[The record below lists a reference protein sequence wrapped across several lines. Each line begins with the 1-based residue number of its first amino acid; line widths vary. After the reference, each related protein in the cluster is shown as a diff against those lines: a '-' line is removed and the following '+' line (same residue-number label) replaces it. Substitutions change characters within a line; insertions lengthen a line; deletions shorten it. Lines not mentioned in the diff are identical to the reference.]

1 MSGLNVTLRQRA
13 RFVLSQASADGRLEG
28 ALDKL
33 QTLCDPPEVI
43 IKPKAAAAPKKRDHG
58 RGIDAALRLGEKVA
72 HAPEALPADQVGVE
86 VEVVHYTQI
95 TVAESSLEESIDSGA
110 VERAPPE
117 TAEEAAARLAAK
129 FAEAKRQE
137 AKKEAAKALYKQRV
151 KFIDAKLKPLL
162 DLLVTSI
169 SKESE
174 RPDNVVPSLIELL
187 AEQVG
192 KPPSAFKNLGPES
205 RLRKEIKQLN
215 VEIAELEEELGIDA
229 DDLSEECTD
238 EETDEEVE
246 SKRGDSKPP
255 AEAART

>member
-1 MSGLNVTLRQRA
+1 MTLRQRA

-33 QTLCDPPEVI
+33 QTLCDPPEVV

-72 HAPEALPADQVGVE
+72 HCPEALRADQVGVE
-86 VEVVHYTQI
+86 VEVAHYTQF
-95 TVAESSLEESIDSGA
+95 TVAESSQESIESRA
-110 VERAPPE
+110 VENAPAE

-151 KFIDAKLKPLL
+151 KFVDAKLKPLL

-192 KPPSAFKNLGPES
+192 KPPSVFKNLGPES

-238 EETDEEVE
+238 EETDDEVNAN
-246 SKRGDSKPP
+246 PP

>member
-1 MSGLNVTLRQRA
+1 
-13 RFVLSQASADGRLEG
+13 
-28 ALDKL
+28 
-33 QTLCDPPEVI
+33 LCDPPEAV

-58 RGIDAALRLGEKVA
+58 RGIEAALRLGEQVA
-72 HAPEALPADQVGVE
+72 HCPEALPADQVGVE
-86 VEVVHYTQI
+86 VEVVHYTQV
-95 TVAESSLEESIDSGA
+95 TVAESSQESIA
-110 VERAPPE
+110 VENALPE
-117 TAEEAAARLAAK
+117 TAEETAAKLAAK

-151 KFIDAKLKPLL
+151 KFIDAKMKPLL

-238 EETDEEVE
+238 EETDDEVNAN
-246 SKRGDSKPP
+246 PP

>member
-1 MSGLNVTLRQRA
+1 MTLRQRA

-33 QTLCDPPEVI
+33 QTLCDPPEDV
-43 IKPKAAAAPKKRDHG
+43 IKPKAAAAHKKRDHG

-72 HAPEALPADQVGVE
+72 HCPDALPADQVGVE
-86 VEVVHYTQI
+86 VEVAHYTQF
-95 TVAESSLEESIDSGA
+95 TVAESSQSCSQSIDSGA
-110 VERAPPE
+110 VERAPAE

-238 EETDEEVE
+238 EETDDEVVVN
-246 SKRGDSKPP
+246 PP